1 MGYAYAIYLLE
12 LCLFFG
18 LYMVPFYMDW
28 QFQLSM
34 YGITMVL
41 YFIVQNVFSYRNVE
55 KYKTLQSDPPNHDAH
70 MVLLVVGHRENPDY
84 WRGCLQSIHDLE
96 PGVHAVYIVVDGT
109 QEEDKVMHQ
118 AAIDFMKECPPPM
131 PVKTFMVSKRGKR
144 GAMSFGFQ
152 QIRYDLF
159 SETEYQVDVVVT
171 DSDTVL
177 EPDSLRRLQECL
189 RSDPKNG
196 CATGSLY
203 VFNTQ
208 TLLPR
213 IINARYSYA
222 FDIER
227 SCASYFGCM
236 SCCSGPLSIYRLE
249 VLDDQTLQRFVTQ
262 KICGVRCEPGD
273 DRHLTNLVLA
283 KGYRAR
289 QTPLSRAGTEAPET
303 LFRYILQQLRWNR
316 SFYRELYW
324 QIQSIP
330 KQSLFLHFMS
340 IYELTFP
347 WLVLGWTLFVL
358 FLQQSQMLLW
368 KSIVLS
374 FGMMVVKA
382 VVLTIRLQQN
392 ILFYQALYYFI
403 YFSQLLPLKM
413 FALVTVLN
421 SSWVTPSRNRVFRC
435 MPSCSWDARLA
446 VVFILLW
453 NIAIVVGIVQT
464 LFKAIPFRL

>member
-1 MGYAYAIYLLE
+1 MYVVE
-12 LCLFFG
+12 LCLFSG
-18 LYMVPFYMDW
+18 LYMLPFYIDW
-28 QFQLSM
+28 DLQLSM

-41 YFIVQNVFSYRNVE
+41 YFLVQNIFSYLNVRR
-55 KYKTLQSDPPNHDAH
+55 LRGDPRAGDSS
-70 MVLLVVGHRENPDY
+70 MVLLVVGHRENPEY
-84 WRGCLQSIHDLE
+84 WRGCLESIRHLRG
-96 PGVHAVYIVVDGT
+96 PVSAVYIVVDGT
-109 QEEDKVMHQ
+109 QEEDRTMHR
-118 AAIDFMKECPPPM
+118 AAVEFVETHPFPM
-131 PVKTFMVSKRGKR
+131 PVKSFMVSKRGKR
-144 GAMSFGFQ
+144 GAMAYGFQ
-152 QIRYDLF
+152 QIRYDLY
-159 SETEYQVDVVVT
+159 SETEYQIDVVVT

-177 EPDSLRRLQECL
+177 EPDSLERLQDCL

-249 VLDDQTLQRFVTQ
+249 VLDDEILQRFVTQ
-262 KICGVRCEPGD
+262 TICGVKCEPGD

-283 KGYRAR
+283 KGYKSR

-316 SFYRELYW
+316 SFYRELSW
-324 QIQSIP
+324 QIQSMP

-347 WLVLGWTLFVL
+347 WLVLGWTLYVL
-358 FLQQSQMLLW
+358 FLKQSQILLW

-374 FGMMVVKA
+374 FGMMLVKA
-382 VVLTIRLQQN
+382 GVLSIRLQQN
-392 ILFYQALYYFI
+392 ILLYQALYYII
-403 YFSQLLPLKM
+403 YFSQLLPLKI

-421 SSWVTPSRNRVFRC
+421 SSWVTPSRNRVFAC

-446 VVFILLW
+446 VVLIVIWNVAILFGVL
-453 NIAIVVGIVQT
+453 QT
-464 LFKAIPFRL
+464 LHYLKVR